1 MSCFK
6 DIQLLLKIQN
16 FQFLEENPDFITAI
30 IKAQDITV
38 VFIVFLAFTR
48 AQLQNQKRQWFSCG
62 CKDNCLYANSE
73 TRQEQKPRNI

>member
-6 DIQLLLKIQN
+6 DIQLSLQSQN

-30 IKAQDITV
+30 IKAQYLTV

-48 AQLQNQKRQWFSCG
+48 AITEPKASV
-62 CKDNCLYANSE
+62 
-73 TRQEQKPRNI
+73 I